1 MSKKEEKDDGGDLW
15 IVILIIGAIS
25 LIILWYHKL
34 RFLFSKK
41 INKGALAKEY
51 GVENKI
57 LMKWLKLFGS
67 SDGVAMYYGTQI
79 KKVKR
84 TYFTAFLG
92 EPGSGPKYKDKPI
105 VKKDDIWRV
114 VDSNETTVREKLIA
128 LEQPE
133 EVIGM
138 SYSTYKS
145 LSYVPPVYMT
155 KIVTFLK
162 KGTPPKEDFPD
173 FFDEKGS

>member
-1 MSKKEEKDDGGDLW
+1 MNSEEKGDGGDWW
-15 IVILIIGAIS
+15 IVILIFGIIS
-25 LIILWYHKL
+25 FVILWYHKL
-34 RFLFSKK
+34 RFIFSKK
-41 INKGALAKEY
+41 VGKGKLAKEY

-67 SDGVAMYYGTQI
+67 KEGIALYHGTQI
-79 KKVKR
+79 RKVKR

-92 EPGSGPKYKDKPI
+92 EPGSGPKYQDKPV
-105 VKKDDIWRV
+105 VKKDDIWKV
-114 VDSNETTVREKLIA
+114 VDSNATTVREKLIA
-128 LEQPE
+128 LERHE

-145 LSYVPPVYMT
+145 LTYIPPVYMT

-162 KGTPPKEDFPD
+162 NGIPPKEDFPD
-173 FFDEKGS
+173 FFDENRS

>member
-1 MSKKEEKDDGGDLW
+1 MGEKEDDKWWNSDLILKLIFGGLLFAYAW
-15 IVILIIGAIS
+15 FTS
-25 LIILWYHKL
+25 L
-34 RFLFSKK
+34 RFIFSKK
-41 INKGALAKEY
+41 VSKGDLAKEY

-67 SDGVAMYYGTQI
+67 SDGIAMYHGTQI

-105 VKKDDIWRV
+105 VRKDDIWRA

-145 LSYVPPVYMT
+145 LSYIPPVYMT

-162 KGTPPKEDFPD
+162 NGTPPKEDFID
-173 FFDEKGS
+173 FFDEN